1 MTYPMHFSRID
12 KLCLSRSAIVLP
24 YHPGKVLIKVSCS
37 VTQGIDDSPAAPSR
51 DEVFPDIFVV
61 LN

>member
-1 MTYPMHFSRID
+1 M
-12 KLCLSRSAIVLP
+12 LP

-37 VTQGIDDSPAAPSR
+37 VTQGSIDDSPAAPSR